1 MTEVTSHQGTHTYRL
16 SKLLKINLC
25 CAKPLSPSA
34 AQKRDYEP
42 LPYFRQA
49 LQKIFFPEIL
59 TSYCLN
65 CLTFNRRFRLLLQVR
80 GAFYGFHRRRQ
91 YLFENCFDLAIKRY
105 PLDTQ
110 NFRLLP
116 YPATH
121 PYICSLQQHTSVG
134 QALRHQRGGAAY
146 CQLIR
151 P

>member
-1 MTEVTSHQGTHTYRL
+1 VTEVTSHQGTHTYRL

-49 LQKIFFPEIL
+49 FQKLFFPENL
-59 TSYCLN
+59 TSSCLYYP
-65 CLTFNRRFRLLLQVR
+65 TVNRRFRLPLQVR

-91 YLFENCFDLAIKRY
+91 YLFENCFDQATKHYL
-105 PLDTQ
+105 LDDQ
-110 NFRLLP
+110 NLRLLSSRASRP
-116 YPATH
+116 SILPLTTYP
-121 PYICSLQQHTSVG
+121 HTNKGNREV
-134 QALRHQRGGAAY
+134 Y